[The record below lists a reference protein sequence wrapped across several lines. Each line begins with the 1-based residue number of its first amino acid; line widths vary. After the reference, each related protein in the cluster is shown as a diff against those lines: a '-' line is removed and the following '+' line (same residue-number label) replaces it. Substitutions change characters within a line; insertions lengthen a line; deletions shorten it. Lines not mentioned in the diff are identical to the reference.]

1 FYIHHGFTPSKTQ
14 LQTLFLKLPQ

>member
-1 FYIHHGFTPSKTQ
+1 YIHHGFTPSKTQ